1 MKKYILSLFVWLF
14 WLISFC
20 SAWSFTIEW
29 NIQDWFKDYL
39 VIPQSYYSKDFSVHC
54 VFSSSNLSC
63 QWWDVISFALQ
74 FSQIYNSTFMYS
86 TLIDINSYSINCD
99 NLSDLIIDYDFSSY
113 SPSSGWPYS
122 EYYWVFFLKFNRL
135 WFLNW
140 VDIPYYCTFS
150 WQNILNWWWSSED
163 CEVCP
168 EIDTNYCVW
177 NWLCPSEVWTWDW
190 EDFSW
195 DLQYSNLYIN
205 NILHPWKQNI
215 FVDIP
220 DYITRDYN
228 STWDDFNLY
237 VGSWYDVEYIES
249 IININ
254 SYRPSSEDFTNI
266 FVSWL
271 TLVFPYIFVLLLIVF
286 IWKLLKRIFK

>member
-20 SAWSFTIEW
+20 NATIYSVETDPLNCVNWDVTYDLLWLPTFLTIKDLGDWWNYRLCFSCENNVSWSCWSVSLQWWRTFSFLSSSSSVWCNWLGLSRVVVSCKTNW
-29 NIQDWFKDYL
+29 D
-39 VIPQSYYSKDFSVHC
+39 DFSLFYTWAIAPC
-54 VFSSSNLSC
+54 SSNCPECPTCPEVNTWEILS
-63 QWWDVISFALQ
+63 WYILQ
-74 FSQIYNSTFMYS
+74 S
-86 TLIDINSYSINCD
+86 
-99 NLSDLIIDYDFSSY
+99 
-113 SPSSGWPYS
+113 
-122 EYYWVFFLKFNRL
+122 
-135 WFLNW
+135 
-140 VDIPYYCTFS
+140 
-150 WQNILNWWWSSED
+150 
-163 CEVCP
+163 